1 MLKTLK
7 DWSNLIVLSHSV
19 FALPFALASLLVA
32 THRQPSVKLTLL
44 VILAMFFARTAAMAY
59 NRVVDADVDALNP
72 RTQNRE
78 IPAGKIPKRQV
89 IALTWLAG
97 AGFLATCYFIGG
109 LAFKLS
115 PMALAVVFF
124 YSQTKRFTWLCH
136 FALGIALGLA
146 PMGAWV
152 AATGFIE
159 LAPLFLFFGVVCFVA
174 GFDILYAIKDV
185 DFDKSHGLQS
195 WVTRWG
201 IPASL
206 KASRI
211 LHFVMLAFLAGFGAI
226 APLNHALFTYGL
238 TLIGVFV
245 IFQHTKIFAYARDRK
260 GGEFVMP
267 IDVLGLNGWVSV
279 IFLAVVGVS
288 LWF

>member
-1 MLKTLK
+1 MFKQLR

-32 THRQPSVKLTLL
+32 TRHQPSMYLTILIL
-44 VILAMFFARTAAMAY
+44 LAMFFARTAAMAY

-72 RTQNRE
+72 RTQGRE
-78 IPAGKIPKRQV
+78 IPMGKIPKWQV
-89 IALTWLAG
+89 LTLTWLSA

-115 PMALAVVFF
+115 PLALFIIFF

-136 FALGIALGLA
+136 LALGLALGLA
-146 PMGAWV
+146 PMGAWI
-152 AATGFIE
+152 AARGTINGPPF
-159 LAPLFLFFGVVCFVA
+159 FLSLGVMCFVA
-174 GFDILYAIKDV
+174 GFDILYATTDV
-185 DFDKSHGLQS
+185 EFDKAHGLYS
-195 WVTRWG
+195 WPVRWG

-206 KASRI
+206 KAARI
-211 LHFVMLAFLAGFGAI
+211 FHFVMLAFLAGFGVTAGLS
-226 APLNHALFTYGL
+226 PLYIYGL
-238 TLIGVFV
+238 SLIGVFV
-245 IFQHTKIFAYARDRK
+245 IYQHSKIFVYERDRQ
-260 GGEFVMP
+260 GRPFVLP

-279 IFLAVVGVS
+279 LFLATVGVS

>member
-1 MLKTLK
+1 MLKKLK

-32 THRQPSVKLTLL
+32 TQRHPTGRLTLL
-44 VILAMFFARTAAMAY
+44 VLLAMFFARTAAMAY

-72 RTQNRE
+72 RTKDRE
-78 IPAGKIPKRQV
+78 IPTGKIPKWQV
-89 IALTWLAG
+89 ILLTWLAA
-97 AGFLATCYFIGG
+97 AGFLASCYFIGG

-115 PMALAVVFF
+115 PAALAVIFF

-136 FALGIALGLA
+136 FVLGAALGLA
-146 PMGAWV
+146 PMGAWI
-152 AATGFIE
+152 AAGGGIE
-159 LAPLFLFFGVVCFVA
+159 LAPIFLFLGVMFFVA
-174 GFDILYAIKDV
+174 GFDILYAIKDL
-185 DFDKSHGLQS
+185 DFDKAHGLQS

-211 LHFVMLAFLAGFGAI
+211 LHFIMLAFLAAFGAV
-226 APLNHALFTYGL
+226 APLNHALYTYGL
-238 TLIGVFV
+238 TPIGVFLIYQHSR
-245 IFQHTKIFAYARDRK
+245 IFTYERDRR
-260 GGEFVMP
+260 GGAFQLPV
-267 IDVLGLNGWVSV
+267 DVLGLNGWVSV
-279 IFLAVVGVS
+279 IFLAIVGVS